1 MSPKGTS
8 LERFPK
14 LSKKKNSEEFVDHL
28 LIHCT
33 HASCLWSFVL
43 YLFGVSWVKPRQVV
57 DLMVYWK
64 GGSRHCQAV
73 EIWGTIPL
81 CLVGTIW
88 REQIIRIFEGEEHSI
103 LDLQQ
108 FFLGSLYEW
117 MTVRS
122 GFSVPSL
129 VEFLDLCSFY

>member
-1 MSPKGTS
+1 MVLCFIFVWCFLGEAKTS
-8 LERFPK
+8 GGL
-14 LSKKKNSEEFVDHL
+14 D
-28 LIHCT
+28 
-33 HASCLWSFVL
+33 
-43 YLFGVSWVKPRQVV
+43 GV
-57 DLMVYWK
+57 WK